1 MMREYRG
8 GPSRPAQVEGSP
20 KEEGRKSRLS
30 SATHQLRLSGH
41 IQARPDLDS
50 SEETQSSRTLGLKG
64 VI

>member
-1 MMREYRG
+1 MGQHRRRDPRRKRE
-8 GPSRPAQVEGSP
+8 V
-20 KEEGRKSRLS
+20 KSRLS

-50 SEETQSSRTLGLKG
+50 SEETQSSRILGLKG